1 MKLYSFTFTALNVQF
16 GRGRATCEDTWLVEM
31 WEPVFDLIKQWEPES
46 GHLLSAQQ
54 IIFMKVKED
63 TCSAPAQQISF
74 ITSRP
79 LGSCSSPDQPSCPRP
94 GNSQIGEEPL
104 RFVFN
109 KQARRTKTVSLASLW
124 SILNSPMNLKTLGWS
139 YQTVCEFWP
148 LSIECWIMIC
158 NSKPSAYPDYATFTA
173 KFTTGWQELA
183 TLLTL
188 TLRVQ
193 EYKSIRALS
202 GTKLRVSAR
211 TASCSQCPH

>member
-1 MKLYSFTFTALNVQF
+1 MFNLEEGALHVRTPGWWRCGN
-16 GRGRATCEDTWLVEM
+16 RC
-31 WEPVFDLIKQWEPES
+31 LIWSNSES
-46 GHLLSAQQ
+46 L
-54 IIFMKVKED
+54 KVD
-63 TCSAPAQQISF
+63 TCSVPLIKSSSWKWKWTAAHPISF

-104 RFVFN
+104 RFVFK

-158 NSKPSAYPDYATFTA
+158 NSKPSAYPDSFPQWSWLVDATWT
-173 KFTTGWQELA
+173 WLQ
-183 TLLTL
+183 
-188 TLRVQ
+188 Q
-193 EYKSIRALS
+193 RACTNIQSTWLED
-202 GTKLRVSAR
+202 KNFE
-211 TASCSQCPH
+211 